1 MMNGVTAFIGTIVV
15 SVILLMIGFG
25 LAAIMYSAFETQLT
39 GPFNLSSALTTYI
52 PLLVVIIFAVLL
64 VAGAS
69 IAIYYLLGAFG
80 GSSQPR
86 Q

>member
-1 MMNGVTAFIGTIVV
+1 MINGVTTFIGTIVV

-25 LAAIMYSAFETQLT
+25 LAAIMYSAFSTQLT
-39 GPFNLSSALTTYI
+39 GPFNLTSSLETYI

-69 IAIYYLLGAFG
+69 IAIYYLMGAFG
-80 GSSQPR
+80 GAGKTR